1 MYEHSILITFL
12 SLQLI
17 NSNVFSKKQLSSKK
31 NQDGLYCPL
40 LTQRAY
46 AGYLILCIAVINI
59 GSIASQWHF
68 SLNANLLFT
77 QCLEAFSMC
86 TD

>member
-1 MYEHSILITFL
+1 MYEHSILITFS

-46 AGYLILCIAVINI
+46 AGYLILCIAVIN
-59 GSIASQWHF
+59 
-68 SLNANLLFT
+68 
-77 QCLEAFSMC
+77 
-86 TD
+86 